1 MKAPNF
7 SRPTTQR
14 SVQEQ
19 AEAEAEERA
28 SEIADKASALFNF
41 AYGLG
46 AVLGPILGGVLY
58 DATDFATTSDVFA
71 CIATAFAFL
80 YFGLVFAPAIFCHKK
95 DEEEVEIKFG
105 DDENYQTNYDG

>member
-1 MKAPNF
+1 MKAPYTARLSTKKSNYE
-7 SRPTTQR
+7 R
-14 SVQEQ
+14 

-46 AVLGPILGGVLY
+46 ATLGPIVGGVMY

-71 CIATAFAFL
+71 CIATGFACI
-80 YFGLVFAPAIFCHKK
+80 YFGLVFAPALFCHKD
-95 DEEEVEIKFG
+95 DEEDVEIKFG
-105 DDENYQTNYDG
+105 AEDNYETNYDG